1 MHRYRSHTCGALRE
15 SNIGETVRLS
25 GWCHRVRDHGGV
37 LFIDLRDHY
46 GLTQCVAD
54 PDSPAFK
61 DAEKLRS
68 EWVVRMDGKVRRR
81 PDGTDNEDLP
91 TGKVEIYV
99 SEIEVLGPAGELPLP
114 VFGEQE
120 YPEDIRLKYRFLDL
134 RREKLHQNI
143 MTRGAIIDSMRRR
156 MKEQGF
162 FEFQTPILTASSPEG
177 ARDFLVPSRIHPG
190 KFYALPQAP
199 QQYKQLL
206 MMSGFDR
213 YFQIAPCFRDE
224 DPRADRL
231 PGEFY
236 QLDVEMSF
244 VDARRRLCGDGAGHH
259 RRVRGVCQGQA
270 GHQGL
275 AADSVRGSLAQI
287 RQRQAGPAQPDR
299 DAGRLRA
306 LPRLRLQ
313 GVRADAGRPEE
324 PGLGDPGTGGGS
336 RAFCDRMNSWAQGEG
351 QPGLGYIMWREGGE
365 GAGPLANNIG
375 PERTAAIRA
384 QLGLKEGDAAFFV
397 AGDPDKFWKFS
408 GLARTKLGE
417 ELNLIDKDR
426 FELAWIV
433 DFPMYEYNEDDKK
446 VDFSHN
452 PFSMPQGGLEA
463 LQTQDPLTIKAF
475 QYDITCNGYEIASG
489 GIRNHVP
496 EAMVK
501 AFEIAGYGEKDV
513 VERFG
518 GMYRAFQYGA
528 PPHGGMAAG
537 VDRIVMLLCG
547 TTNLREISLFPMN
560 QQADGPADG
569 RAVGR
574 RDRSSSASCTSGST
588 CRTRRRLRLAHS
600 PVEASIRNCASAIIG
615 SVCKSWMSCSTGTL
629 ASGVS
634 LMISVWPGRLDEA
647 GERLHG
653 GLGIGIGSRA
663 CSPLALM
670 LSTMALPRRVAA
682 DVLRAGKLRHDE
694 VDGAV
699 VAQREFAAR
708 RPRSAPP
715 WPSPAAGLGENTS
728 RGTLASERR
737 AVALSRPPSSS
748 VTGVQ
753 YESARRFR
761 PGRAEIEV
769 DRQRVDAGGDERLH
783 GRDRAYRSGLVI
795 FSGQT
800 RLARD
805 RADELAPVQVDA
817 VDR

>member
-1 MHRYRSHTCGALRE
+1 MHRYRSHTCGALRD
-15 SNIGETVRLS
+15 SNIGETIRLS
-25 GWCHRVRDHGGV
+25 GWVHRVRDHGGV

-46 GLTQCVAD
+46 GLTQCVVD
-54 PDSPAFK
+54 PDSPAFSL
-61 DAEKLRS
+61 AEKLRS
-68 EWVVRMDGKVRRR
+68 EFVVKMDGKVRRR
-81 PDGTDNEDLP
+81 PEGTDNDDLP

-99 SEIEVLGPAGELPLP
+99 SEIEVLGPAGDLPLP
-114 VFGEQE
+114 VFGDQE

-143 MTRGAIIDSMRRR
+143 MTRVEIIKSMRRR
-156 MKEQGF
+156 MEGQGF
-162 FEFQTPILTASSPEG
+162 FEFNTPILTASSPEG

-244 VDARRRLCGDGAGHH
+244 VTQEDVFAAMEPVITGVFEEFAKGKPVSKNWRRIPFAEALCKYGSDKPDLRNPIEMQDVSEHF
-259 RRVRGVCQGQA
+259 
-270 GHQGL
+270 
-275 AADSVRGSLAQI
+275 RGSGFKVFARMLEDPKNQVWAI
-287 RQRQAGPAQPDR
+287 PAP
-299 DAGRLRA
+299 
-306 LPRLRLQ
+306 
-313 GVRADAGRPEE
+313 
-324 PGLGDPGTGGGS
+324 GGGS

-384 QLGLKEGDAAFFV
+384 QIGVKEGDAAFFV

-408 GLARTKLGE
+408 GLARNKVGE
-417 ELNLIDKDR
+417 ELNLTDKER

-463 LQTQDPLTIKAF
+463 LKGQDPLTIKAF

-501 AFEIAGYGEKDV
+501 AFEIAGYGEQEV

-560 QQADGPADG
+560 QQAMDLLMGAPSEA
-569 RAVGR
+569 
-574 RDRSSSASCTSGST
+574 TT
-588 CRTRRRLRLAHS
+588 KQLR
-600 PVEASIRNCASAIIG
+600 E
-615 SVCKSWMSCSTGTL
+615 
-629 ASGVS
+629 
-634 LMISVWPGRLDEA
+634 
-647 GERLHG
+647 LHV
-653 GLGIGIGSRA
+653 RVN
-663 CSPLALM
+663 
-670 LSTMALPRRVAA
+670 LPQ
-682 DVLRAGKLRHDE
+682 K
-694 VDGAV
+694 
-699 VAQREFAAR
+699 
-708 RPRSAPP
+708 
-715 WPSPAAGLGENTS
+715 
-728 RGTLASERR
+728 
-737 AVALSRPPSSS
+737 
-748 VTGVQ
+748 
-753 YESARRFR
+753 
-761 PGRAEIEV
+761 
-769 DRQRVDAGGDERLH
+769 
-783 GRDRAYRSGLVI
+783 
-795 FSGQT
+795 
-800 RLARD
+800 
-805 RADELAPVQVDA
+805 
-817 VDR
+817 